1 MNRISEVGKRVVKRK
16 PVNGPAGQQT
26 AKTSQ
31 VAAPITN
38 PQLQEAL
45 KAHREEALKRG
56 RKHKKPLKKARF
68 QVMVG
73 SLILILV
80 LVIGFFGYS
89 FYLLQ
94 NKQSYSNLAY
104 SLSRL
109 TPYDVS
115 VVDGESVSYEE
126 YLFILKQNVHY
137 LVDFNGVNAERID
150 VRTEDGNRIIEQ
162 KKLEALSQAESHA
175 FVRKQAK
182 ELNISVSN
190 EEVKTAIDELLV
202 YRGNSSREELATT
215 LRAHY
220 GWTLGDYE
228 RFYGDVL
235 LKRKVLSS
243 LDEDAKVKI
252 NSARER
258 IAAGEEFGEVAKVL
272 SEDEGSSV
280 NGGKI
285 GKVNIKLN
293 GPNFSYTALEAI
305 SNLEEGAVSEVVIT
319 NDSFYLFKNVKT
331 YSEDEKELEMIRV
344 SFKSAEE
351 YLSELSKDGKIRRN
365 IKLKAE
371 ETQIIAE

>member
-16 PVNGPAGQQT
+16 PGSGSSSAQA

-45 KAHREEALKRG
+45 KQHREEALKRG
-56 RKHKKPLKKARF
+56 RKHKKPLRKARF

-73 SLILILV
+73 SLALIFV
-80 LVIGFFGYS
+80 LVVAFFGYS

-109 TPYDVS
+109 TPYDAS
-115 VVDGESVSYEE
+115 VVDGESVSYED

-137 LVDFNGVNAERID
+137 LVDFNGVGAEKID
-150 VRTEDGNRIIEQ
+150 VRTEDGNKIIEQ
-162 KKLEALSQAESHA
+162 KKLEALSQAEGYA
-175 FVRKQAK
+175 FVRKKAQ
-182 ELNISVSN
+182 ELNITVSDS
-190 EEVKTAIDELLV
+190 EVDSAINELLV
-202 YRGNSSREELATT
+202 YRGNSTREELATT

-220 GWTLGDYE
+220 GWSIGDYE

-235 LKRKVLSS
+235 LKKKVLSS
-243 LDEDAKVKI
+243 LDEEAKSKI

-258 IAAGEEFGEVAKVL
+258 ISAGEQFGEVAKAV
-272 SEDEGSSV
+272 SEDEATKV

-285 GKVNIKLN
+285 GRVNIKLN
-293 GPNFSYTALEAI
+293 SPNFSYTVLEAI
-305 SNLEEGAVSEVVIT
+305 KGLEEGATSEVVIT
-319 NDSFYLFKNVKT
+319 NDSFYIFKNTKT
-331 YSEDEKELEMIRV
+331 YSEDEKEIEMIRV
-344 SFKSAEE
+344 AFTSVDE
-351 YLSELSKDGKIRRN
+351 YLAKLQEDGKIKRN
-365 IKLKAE
+365 IKLNAQEAE
-371 ETQIIAE
+371 IVGE